1 MEAVS
6 YDYLDNVVNVWN
18 LGRKLT
24 RHPYLAY
31 LNIKYVA
38 PPLIKLNFFNRAE
51 LKFAFESIGQG
62 LLSPQELKAMHYCL
76 DALVESVGAALEAAA
91 KNEPVVWYDYTVPS
105 IILNAFGAAGICTS
119 MVSKT
124 PSYLGLDCLVDHFE
138 AAENAGVS
146 SEICSMTRLPL
157 GAVLMNQM
165 PKPAALLT
173 TAQPCDSGRTVSQ
186 MLDYLA
192 DAPSFTIDSIY
203 DKDEESIAHYS
214 ANLFDMIQF
223 LQKVLNRKLDWD
235 RLKMFV
241 DELNMFNYYLR
252 EVSQMHRAIPS
263 PGLGF
268 IFLESSW
275 PLRLFAAGYPSATK
289 FGETIYEIGKRRIT
303 KDVEKRKK
311 KEKIRVMISGAP
323 TYFMDIY
330 QWMQKEF
337 DAYVVADYLVQTA
350 NPEIDTSTRES
361 LIRGIAIDN
370 LHLGMLRQ
378 SHGPVEFI
386 IEDIENLIDEYSPDC
401 LIFCGNIHCKHK
413 KSVPKIIKDTCRTSG
428 VPTLN
433 MSLDL
438 FDPRVNSEEAIKKQI
453 KDFFINNG
461 LA

>member
-6 YDYLDNVVNVWN
+6 YDYLDNVVNIWRF
-18 LGRKLT
+18 GRKLT
-24 RHPYLAY
+24 KHPYLAY
-31 LNIKYVA
+31 FNIKYFA
-38 PPLIKLNFFNRAE
+38 PPMIKLNFFNRAE

-62 LLSPQELKAMHYCL
+62 LLSPQELKAMYYCL
-76 DALVESVGAALEAAA
+76 DALVESVGGVLAAA
-91 KNEPVVWYDYTVPS
+91 RNNEPVVWFDYTVPS
-105 IILNAFGAAGICTS
+105 IILNAFGVASICTS

-124 PSYLGLDCLVDHFE
+124 PNYLGADCLIEHFE

-165 PKPAALLT
+165 PKPVALLT

-192 DAPSFTIDSIY
+192 DAPSFVIDSIY
-203 DKDEESIAHYS
+203 DKDEESIGHYS
-214 ANLFDMIQF
+214 ADIMAMIEF
-223 LQKVLNRKLDWD
+223 LEKILGRKLDWD
-235 RLKMFV
+235 KLKTHV
-241 DELNMFNYYLR
+241 EELNLFNYYLR

-275 PLRLFAAGYPSATK
+275 PLRLFASGYPSATK
-289 FGETIYEIGKRRIT
+289 FGKTIYDIGKQRIT
-303 KDVEKRKK
+303 KDLHKRKK
-311 KEKIRVMISGAP
+311 EEKIRVMISGAP
-323 TYFMDIY
+323 MYFMDIY
-330 QWMQKEF
+330 LWMQKEF
-337 DAYVVADYLVQTA
+337 HAYVVADYLVQTA

-361 LIRGIAIDN
+361 MIRGLTIDN

-413 KSVPKIIKDTCRTSG
+413 KSVPKIINDTCKKTG

-438 FDPRVNSEEAIKKQI
+438 FDPRANSEDTIKKQI